1 MEPPSYRGTWWRCR
15 GSPAGSLDCGG
26 CWPSGYAGVRSPMA
40 PLMLSWGSAA
50 ATGGRLRRRRH
61 PGLRPAPAPPLSAL
75 RTGRVSPRVAPARSA
90 ATRTGACSRERPRL
104 RALPPCRRG
113 LRSSFR
119 SPLPALENEGLVRL
133 HDPGTPTQR
142 YRRQEAVAPAMRR
155 ARRNPAAPG
164 SLPDRLAS
172 EAPCASRRF
181 PLSGSDLL
189 DGHRLP
195 ECGGPDQA
203 DDRPAIEAA
212 RLKPPP
218 MLFWDPP
225 NQHPQASRTGAQE
238 QLNRPLATTS
248 EQLRERDDAGRLLS
262 RWMAISP
269 VEGRRAGERVRR

>member
-1 MEPPSYRGTWWRCR
+1 MAAVGH
-15 GSPAGSLDCGG
+15 LDMQGI
-26 CWPSGYAGVRSPMA
+26 RSPMA

-50 ATGGRLRRRRH
+50 ATGGPLASETASRAAT
-61 PGLRPAPAPPLSAL
+61 GSSAPAVCVESGQDVAE
-75 RTGRVSPRVAPARSA
+75 GRARAVGGDQNRRLFAGETAFAGLAAVPARLA
-90 ATRTGACSRERPRL
+90 IQ
-104 RALPPCRRG
+104 LP
-113 LRSSFR
+113 L
-119 SPLPALENEGLVRL
+119 PLPALENEGLVRL
-133 HDPGTPTQR
+133 HDPGTPIRR

-181 PLSGSDLL
+181 PLSGSDLP